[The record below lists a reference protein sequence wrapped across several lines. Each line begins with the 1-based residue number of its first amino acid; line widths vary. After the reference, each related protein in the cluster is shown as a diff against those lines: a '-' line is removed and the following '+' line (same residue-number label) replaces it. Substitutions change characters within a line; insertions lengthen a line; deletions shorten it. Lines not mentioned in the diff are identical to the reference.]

1 MDIAMKMLTVAV
13 LSLVA
18 VPLTAQTGA
27 VAGMSAIYGA
37 ARGNL
42 VKSAEMMPEEN
53 YSFQATPEVRSFGQI
68 IGHVANANF
77 MFCSLALGE
86 KSPNS
91 TDFEKTPDKAGLVKG
106 IKDSFAYCDKAY
118 AISDA
123 NGLMSAD
130 LFGMKTNRIGV
141 LSFNSGHDM
150 EHYGNIVTYF
160 RLKGMVPPSSQRGM

>member
-1 MDIAMKMLTVAV
+1 MRSTLVV
-13 LSLVA
+13 SLSLIA
-18 VPLTAQTGA
+18 APLAAQTGA
-27 VAGMSAIYGA
+27 VAGMGTVYNVAKGY
-37 ARGNL
+37 
-42 VKSAEMMPEEN
+42 VTKSAEVMDEAN
-53 YSFQATPEVRSFGQI
+53 YSFKATAEVRSFGQI
-68 IGHVANANF
+68 IGHIANANY
-77 MFCSLALGE
+77 MFCSMALGE

-91 TDFEKTPDKAGLVKG
+91 TDFEKTTDKAGLVKG

-150 EHYGNIVTYF
+150 EHYGNLVTYF